1 MKFIF
6 KLSFTLLCIASIS
19 SCNNYRYEKSAI
31 TGINIYSTVEENE
44 RFVRETFT
52 ENEIITLAKELGI
65 KDTTTLGKIRYEIVN
80 DGKSVNIEFT
90 FIDEAI
96 KYKEPFK
103 KYVVDLLNN
112 KAKQDQLNATL
123 FVEAEME
130 AQKIMQLI
138 KYENYDEVWE
148 NRISQH
154 LKWRMTKP
162 EFFETWKKINEIIVN
177 YENKELTERV
187 ILEKIEGI
195 ENDLISLNYLYGND
209 YKLEIV
215 LENTDKMLLATFWL
229 RPIS

>member
-1 MKFIF
+1 MKFIY
-6 KLSFTLLCIASIS
+6 KLSLLLVFIVGTS
-19 SCNNYRYEKSAI
+19 SCNNYRYEQSAI

-52 ENEIITLAKELGI
+52 ENEIRTLAKELGI

-103 KYVVDLLNN
+103 KYMVELLNK
-112 KAKQDQLNATL
+112 KAKQDQLNTTL
-123 FVEAEME
+123 FVEADME

-148 NRISQH
+148 NRTSQH

-187 ILEKIEGI
+187 ILEKIEGV

-215 LENTDKMLLATFWL
+215 LENADTMLLATFWL